1 LWALSAAAAP
11 SVAVDAGCSGIG
23 SAAGVSSIIRVSPSS
38 SLVRVKPGIA
48 GKLLDDIEV
57 GWGISVA
64 DVLAATSETFV
75 GAVDDIGGGEKGV

>member
-1 LWALSAAAAP
+1 
-11 SVAVDAGCSGIG
+11 
-23 SAAGVSSIIRVSPSS
+23 
-38 SLVRVKPGIA
+38 LVRVKPGIA